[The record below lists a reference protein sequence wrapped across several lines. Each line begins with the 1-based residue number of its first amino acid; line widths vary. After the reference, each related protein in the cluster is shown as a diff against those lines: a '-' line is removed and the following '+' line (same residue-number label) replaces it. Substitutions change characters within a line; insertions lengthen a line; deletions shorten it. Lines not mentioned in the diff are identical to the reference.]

1 MCTIGR
7 YYPRDEH
14 LVRHTKRCTD
24 VLDKLLTKLQH
35 SNLQMNSKVNLPT
48 KSGNLIIAK
57 VSQLT
62 CSKPPG
68 WLLFLSLF
76 TPRALFLLSAA
87 MDLHTYDID
96 IEHQQLGS
104 SATNVMAFLWA
115 AGRGRV
121 GGVLYD
127 SKSAATTMGYPIED
141 SIGGGLP
148 LYHQRI
154 ISRVQEAFPKHCG
167 RPTLPKFRSQPS
179 DEMERQMIRKK
190 EGAEKRICRRP
201 TSWLETIHHGGNR
214 ASLFAFA
221 LVALYHHCSSPQWV
235 SGDLYARQYGVGCF
249 G

>member
-1 MCTIGR
+1 
-7 YYPRDEH
+7 
-14 LVRHTKRCTD
+14 
-24 VLDKLLTKLQH
+24 
-35 SNLQMNSKVNLPT
+35 
-48 KSGNLIIAK
+48 
-57 VSQLT
+57 
-62 CSKPPG
+62 
-68 WLLFLSLF
+68 
-76 TPRALFLLSAA
+76 
-87 MDLHTYDID
+87 
-96 IEHQQLGS
+96 
-104 SATNVMAFLWA
+104 MAFLWA

-214 ASLFAFA
+214 ASLFA
-221 LVALYHHCSSPQWV
+221 
-235 SGDLYARQYGVGCF
+235 RQYGVGCF
-249 G
+249 GWCGVALGDESLANNADFFHCASLPACLSPWATILARNLCFVFFLCCSIFCQAFGQFLRHE

>member
-1 MCTIGR
+1 
-7 YYPRDEH
+7 
-14 LVRHTKRCTD
+14 
-24 VLDKLLTKLQH
+24 
-35 SNLQMNSKVNLPT
+35 
-48 KSGNLIIAK
+48 
-57 VSQLT
+57 
-62 CSKPPG
+62 
-68 WLLFLSLF
+68 
-76 TPRALFLLSAA
+76 
-87 MDLHTYDID
+87 
-96 IEHQQLGS
+96 
-104 SATNVMAFLWA
+104 MAFLWA

-154 ISRVQEAFPKHCG
+154 ISRVQEAFPKHFG

-221 LVALYHHCSSPQWV
+221 LVALYHHYSSPWWV

-249 G
+249 GWCGVALGDESLANNADFFHCASVPACLSPWATILPRNLCFVFFLCCSIFCQASGQFLRHE